1 MKKMKPRNTENIET
15 EANWD
20 LVISGN
26 AKGYALGLSDL
37 WRYRDLLLLLVQRD
51 FKAIY
56 KQTVLGPLWLFIQ
69 PVLTSLIFTFIFG
82 EVAKI
87 GTDGMPRILF
97 YLAGITLWTYFADC
111 FNKTSNTFTANAA
124 IFGKVYFPRLI
135 IPLSV
140 LVSNLIKLGIQ
151 MTIFIGVWIYFLFS
165 SNAIHP
171 SWDFMWVLPILII
184 VMAGLGLG
192 GGILISSLT
201 TKYRDLVFLIGFG
214 VQLLMYASSV
224 VLPIS
229 SMSEK
234 TQSFMLLNPIVS
246 IIESFKFIF
255 MGSGFFSWKWLGYS
269 AAFMLLL
276 LVCSTIIFNRTE
288 KSFMDTV

>member
-1 MKKMKPRNTENIET
+1 MKGKSAANSELD
-15 EANWD
+15 ANWD
-20 LVISGN
+20 LIISGK
-26 AKGYALGLSDL
+26 AKGYELGLSDL
-37 WRYRDLLLLLVQRD
+37 WRYRDLMVLLVQRD
-51 FKAIY
+51 FKAVY
-56 KQTVLGPLWLFIQ
+56 KQTILGPIWLFIQ
-69 PVLTSLIFTFIFG
+69 PVLTSLMFTFIFG

-111 FNKTSNTFTANAA
+111 FNKTSTTFTANAA

-140 LVSNLIKLGIQ
+140 LISNLIKLGIQ
-151 MTIFIGVWIYFLFS
+151 MIIFLGVWIYFLS
-165 SNAIHP
+165 SSDVIQP
-171 SWDFMWVLPILII
+171 QWELMWILPFLVFI
-184 VMAGLGLG
+184 MAGLGLG

-201 TKYRDLVFLIGFG
+201 TKYRDLIFLIGFG

-229 SMSEK
+229 SMSER
-234 TQSFMLLNPIVS
+234 TQGFMLLNPIVS

-255 MGSGFFSWKWLGYS
+255 MGSGFFSWQWIGYS
-269 AAFMLLL
+269 AVFMLLL
-276 LVCSTIIFNRTE
+276 LLISTIIFNRTE

>member
-1 MKKMKPRNTENIET
+1 MESDGD
-15 EANWD
+15 WD
-20 LVISGN
+20 LIISG
-26 AKGYALGLSDL
+26 KTRRFELGLSDI
-37 WRYRDLLLLLVQRD
+37 WRYRDLMVLLVQRD

-56 KQTVLGPLWLFIQ
+56 KQTILGPLWLFIQ
-69 PVLTSLIFTFIFG
+69 PILTSLIFTFIFG
-82 EVAKI
+82 EIARI

-111 FNKTSNTFTANAA
+111 FIKTSNTFTANAS

-151 MTIFIGVWIYFLFS
+151 MTIFVGVWIYFLCS
-165 SNAIHP
+165 SDVIHP
-171 SWDFMWVLPILII
+171 AWDLMWMLPILII

-201 TKYRDLVFLIGFG
+201 TKYRDLAFLIGFG

-234 TQSFMLLNPIVS
+234 TQSLMLLNPIVS

-255 MGSGFFSWKWLGYS
+255 MGSGFFSWMWIAYS
-269 AAFMLLL
+269 TIVMLLL
-276 LVCSTIIFNRTE
+276 LLFSIIIFNRTE